1 MHYHYFT
8 IEQRESLER
17 LLRAQLGTPLGT
29 QQGAAQALQRLHSP
43 DYGVCA
49 QCGADIPYVRL
60 LDFPGELLCAACRAS
75 KP

>member
-17 LLRAQLGTPLGT
+17 EIRTRAAGQSDQAEMLR
-29 QQGAAQALQRLHSP
+29 RLHSP

-49 QCGADIPYVRL
+49 VCGADIPYVRL
-60 LDFPGELLCAACRAS
+60 MEHPGAVRCAACQAGN
-75 KP
+75 